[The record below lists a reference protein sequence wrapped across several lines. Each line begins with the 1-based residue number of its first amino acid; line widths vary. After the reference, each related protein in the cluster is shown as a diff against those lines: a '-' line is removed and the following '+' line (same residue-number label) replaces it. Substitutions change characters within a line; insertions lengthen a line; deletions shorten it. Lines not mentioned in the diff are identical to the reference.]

1 MKGLA
6 HLSTALENRYA
17 IHVEPEYL
25 ASLISDKSVV
35 DNAAPEKQIYDHFL
49 KSNISQSSV
58 PVIPPNFGQLHEV
71 LFPSSPNGIVLQ
83 INDVMDIENSAQSL
97 LNTITASTP
106 VRQVYHQPPTVPNGP
121 VNFPRGTLMLEVT
134 DGYRVITALE
144 AKKIPGLS
152 MNTSLGAKILVKNCR
167 VNRGTLML
175 EPTSCQVLGGNVPS
189 LYNRDMRK
197 HLEKRLR
204 VRLGF

>member
-152 MNTSLGAKILVKNCR
+152 MNTSLGAKVRWIYIGTR
-167 VNRGTLML
+167 VLQM
-175 EPTSCQVLGGNVPS
+175 
-189 LYNRDMRK
+189 
-197 HLEKRLR
+197 
-204 VRLGF
+204 